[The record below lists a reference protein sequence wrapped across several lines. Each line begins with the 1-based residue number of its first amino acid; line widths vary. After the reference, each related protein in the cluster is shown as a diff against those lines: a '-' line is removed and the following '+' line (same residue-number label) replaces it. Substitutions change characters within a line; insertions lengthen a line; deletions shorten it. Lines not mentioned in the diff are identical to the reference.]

1 MNINKYIHN
10 AIFRYSQ
17 CHFLEYI
24 CINFYT
30 IKTAETQNIRF
41 CKFVR
46 TLKICLNDP
55 ICVPT
60 TVLETLFH
68 INENETRNIF
78 NSQTN
83 HYHWF
88 QIRGEDNG
96 CMRTRAQRSD
106 WKHPSFPPSHTWY
119 TVTFLGTKKHV
130 AYQFG
135 GKFSCIL
142 LPTEITITSWESGF
156 RLKINIFSRKISH
169 IKCRTL

>member
-30 IKTAETQNIRF
+30 IKNAETQNIRF

-96 CMRTRAQRSD
+96 CMRTRAQRQWLIVIRDQDGWLEGLPKSVRWGD
-106 WKHPSFPPSHTWY
+106 GVV
-119 TVTFLGTKKHV
+119 VTKDVKGALGGQVK
-130 AYQFG
+130 
-135 GKFSCIL
+135 GKS
-142 LPTEITITSWESGF
+142 
-156 RLKINIFSRKISH
+156 N
-169 IKCRTL
+169 